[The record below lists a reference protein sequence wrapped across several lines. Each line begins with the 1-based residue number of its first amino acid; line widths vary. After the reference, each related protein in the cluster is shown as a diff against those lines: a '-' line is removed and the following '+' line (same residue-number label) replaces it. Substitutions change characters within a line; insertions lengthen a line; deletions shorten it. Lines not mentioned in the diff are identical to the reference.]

1 MAGDR
6 RSVWGSSS
14 VWVWGTG
21 CQGPGLACCPGT
33 PLPLASEPETPSQ
46 ASSANPR
53 VSRRAPDGPQLLAPG
68 RWPSRHTPSPPRAPP
83 QDPHHCRLLSPWA
96 GALAR
101 LVGPACPHPPARTHC
116 FRGRGPSPCLNIQ
129 TCRFFKAEPPGGTP
143 PALTLPALPRW
154 ASPYRS
160 GRGPQPGRLPAASV
174 PGPAWPRCCPEAG
187 RPGLGPLW
195 PVDEVP
201 IRPRG

>member
-6 RSVWGSSS
+6 RSVWDSSS

-46 ASSANPR
+46 ASSAHPR

-68 RWPSRHTPSPPRAPP
+68 RRPSRHTPSPPRAPP

-101 LVGPACPHPPARTHC
+101 LVGPACPPPPSPDPLFPRPRPISLSKHPNVPVLQGRAPWRHAPCPDSPRPAQVGQPLPLRARSTART
-116 FRGRGPSPCLNIQ
+116 
-129 TCRFFKAEPPGGTP
+129 
-143 PALTLPALPRW
+143 
-154 ASPYRS
+154 
-160 GRGPQPGRLPAASV
+160 AASSV
-174 PGPAWPRCCPEAG
+174 CARPSVALVLSRSWPAWARA
-187 RPGLGPLW
+187 
-195 PVDEVP
+195 PVAC
-201 IRPRG
+201 G